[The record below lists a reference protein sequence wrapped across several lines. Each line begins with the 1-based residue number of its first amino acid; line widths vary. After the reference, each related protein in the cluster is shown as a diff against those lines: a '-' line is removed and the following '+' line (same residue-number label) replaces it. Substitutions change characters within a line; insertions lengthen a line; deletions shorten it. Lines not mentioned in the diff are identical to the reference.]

1 MSTIHIRIDKKT
13 IEKAIKQQRDMKTRL
28 FLADTVCKGLRLA
41 INSRSASWT
50 YAYRKR
56 GFDFGGKRFPMRTL
70 KLGDVAT
77 MTPQEARFEA
87 EQIKALVR
95 NGGDPADERRQQ
107 RRDTLNANDLDRS
120 LDWWLDNYIQIALG
134 TDTKHKRDEAAHVR
148 LGLSELHMSNQIVA
162 I

>member
-1 MSTIHIRIDKKT
+1 
-13 IEKAIKQQRDMKTRL
+13 
-28 FLADTVCKGLRLA
+28 
-41 INSRSASWT
+41 
-50 YAYRKR
+50 
-56 GFDFGGKRFPMRTL
+56 MRTL